1 MLKPVEKKLSPF
13 AINFQNYIE
22 STQLIDNVDRWV
34 RFYLTETLSQ
44 AVSLIVLFSE
54 TFFSMLQVYNVYKF
68 LIINSGINLSFGLLR
83 LN

>member
-22 STQLIDNVDRWV
+22 ITQLIDNVDRWV